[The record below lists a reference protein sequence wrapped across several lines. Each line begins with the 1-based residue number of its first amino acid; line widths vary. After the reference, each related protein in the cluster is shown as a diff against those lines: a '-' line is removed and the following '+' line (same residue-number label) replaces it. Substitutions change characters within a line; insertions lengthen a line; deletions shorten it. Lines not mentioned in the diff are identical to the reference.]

1 MPYRIWV
8 SASTL
13 ASLAGTWGWVWVD
26 AVGGAAMGGVVG
38 DGGAAGRLVVQAAAA
53 SASSTASTTA
63 PIRWRIAGGLSARG
77 HVTPEQTLPAWW
89 RFAWCQPRSEEHTSE
104 LESRGELVCRL

>member
-38 DGGAAGRLVVQAAAA
+38 DGGAAGRLGVQAAAA
-53 SASSTASTTA
+53 GASSTASTTA

-77 HVTPEQTLPAWW
+77 HVTPEQTLIRPGFCGGSIAWKAGW
-89 RFAWCQPRSEEHTSE
+89 SHGRQQ
-104 LESRGELVCRL
+104 ES

>member
-1 MPYRIWV
+1 MPYRIVV

-38 DGGAAGRLVVQAAAA
+38 DGGAAGRLGVQATAAG
-53 SASSTASTTA
+53 ASSTARTTA
-63 PIRWRIAGGLSARG
+63 PIRWRIAGGLAARG
-77 HVTPEQTLPAWW
+77 DRKSTRLNSSHVK
-89 RFAWCQPRSEEHTSE
+89 TSYAA
-104 LESRGELVCRL
+104 VCLQ